1 MLNMSHPIHSATQDP
16 HSSVVLIRVCDREKQ
31 LSTAAAATVL
41 FSVRIEQARVSS
53 EYALMALIRKL
64 NDW

>member
-41 FSVRIEQARVSS
+41 FSARMEQGGNVFFGSNS
-53 EYALMALIRKL
+53 EAIQVE
-64 NDW
+64 DF